1 MQAQGMFSRYVSSS
15 ITVLGHRSE
24 VYCTALYC
32 TALHCTALY
41 CTALSCTAP
50 YSILLHS
57 TLFYPTTLYCSA
69 LIHPPMLTTPQVQE
83 MLRICAE
90 HLTDD
95 AEHQSV
101 AVLGIAL
108 VVLGE
113 DVGTEVSHFIR
124 LTSSTPVYCF
134 LHDFLKSIDMNF

>member
-1 MQAQGMFSRYVSSS
+1 
-15 ITVLGHRSE
+15 
-24 VYCTALYC
+24 
-32 TALHCTALY
+32 
-41 CTALSCTAP
+41 
-50 YSILLHS
+50 
-57 TLFYPTTLYCSA
+57 
-69 LIHPPMLTTPQVQE
+69 

-113 DVGTEVSHFIR
+113 DVGTEVRAFLESK
-124 LTSSTPVYCF
+124 SSLPHVHTNAQWCQCSEELLKLSLQSSFPLRTITPAQPYT
-134 LHDFLKSIDMNF
+134 L

>member
-1 MQAQGMFSRYVSSS
+1 MRICRHRECSQGMEALRSLCWVTDLKC
-15 ITVLGHRSE
+15 TVLHCT
-24 VYCTALYC
+24 VLHYTALHY
-32 TALHCTALY
+32 TALHCTALH
-41 CTALSCTAP
+41 CT
-50 YSILLHS
+50 IQHS
-57 TLFYPTTLYCSA
+57 TLFYPTTLNCSA
-69 LIHPPMLTTPQVQE
+69 LIHPHMLTTPQVQE

-113 DVGTEVSHFIR
+113 DVGTEVSHFICHLIHSSKLF
-124 LTSSTPVYCF
+124 LT
-134 LHDFLKSIDMNF
+134 

>member
-1 MQAQGMFSRYVSSS
+1 
-15 ITVLGHRSE
+15 
-24 VYCTALYC
+24 
-32 TALHCTALY
+32 
-41 CTALSCTAP
+41 
-50 YSILLHS
+50 
-57 TLFYPTTLYCSA
+57 
-69 LIHPPMLTTPQVQE
+69 

-113 DVGTEVSHFIR
+113 DVGTEVRAFLESK
-124 LTSSTPVYCF
+124 SSLPHVHTNAQWC
-134 LHDFLKSIDMNF
+134 

>member
-1 MQAQGMFSRYVSSS
+1 MQAQGTFLRYVSSL
-15 ITVLGHRSE
+15 ITVL
-24 VYCTALYC
+24 CIALDVTDLDC
-32 TALHCTALY
+32 SALHCTSLDF
-41 CTALSCTAP
+41 TAP
-50 YSILLHS
+50 YSVLLHS
-57 TLFYPTTLYCSA
+57 ILFYPNPLYFSA
-69 LIHPPMLTTPQVQE
+69 LTLPHMLTTPQVQE

-113 DVGTEVSHFIR
+113 DVGTEVPYFIC
-124 LTSSTPVYCF
+124 LISSIPTP
-134 LHDFLKSIDMNF
+134 L

>member
-1 MQAQGMFSRYVSSS
+1 
-15 ITVLGHRSE
+15 
-24 VYCTALYC
+24 
-32 TALHCTALY
+32 
-41 CTALSCTAP
+41 
-50 YSILLHS
+50 
-57 TLFYPTTLYCSA
+57 
-69 LIHPPMLTTPQVQE
+69 

-113 DVGTEVSHFIR
+113 DVGTEVSLISICCLCITLH
-124 LTSSTPVYCF
+124 LLSSSTHVSPG
-134 LHDFLKSIDMNF
+134 SS

>member
-1 MQAQGMFSRYVSSS
+1 
-15 ITVLGHRSE
+15 
-24 VYCTALYC
+24 
-32 TALHCTALY
+32 
-41 CTALSCTAP
+41 
-50 YSILLHS
+50 
-57 TLFYPTTLYCSA
+57 
-69 LIHPPMLTTPQVQE
+69 

-113 DVGTEVSHFIR
+113 DVGTEVLCHPIYP
-124 LTSSTPVYCF
+124 TVVKAT
-134 LHDFLKSIDMNF
+134 

>member
-1 MQAQGMFSRYVSSS
+1 MLSS
-15 ITVLGHRSE
+15 
-24 VYCTALYC
+24 
-32 TALHCTALY
+32 
-41 CTALSCTAP
+41 
-50 YSILLHS
+50 
-57 TLFYPTTLYCSA
+57 
-69 LIHPPMLTTPQVQE
+69 LIKVQE

-113 DVGTEVSHFIR
+113 DVGTEVRGIIFYSRTGI
-124 LTSSTPVYCF
+124 
-134 LHDFLKSIDMNF
+134 I

>member
-1 MQAQGMFSRYVSSS
+1 
-15 ITVLGHRSE
+15 
-24 VYCTALYC
+24 
-32 TALHCTALY
+32 
-41 CTALSCTAP
+41 
-50 YSILLHS
+50 
-57 TLFYPTTLYCSA
+57 
-69 LIHPPMLTTPQVQE
+69 

-113 DVGTEVSHFIR
+113 DVGTEVPCPALYHPIY
-124 LTSSTPVYCF
+124 LLNAILLSTTQ
-134 LHDFLKSIDMNF
+134 SIC

>member
-1 MQAQGMFSRYVSSS
+1 
-15 ITVLGHRSE
+15 
-24 VYCTALYC
+24 
-32 TALHCTALY
+32 
-41 CTALSCTAP
+41 
-50 YSILLHS
+50 
-57 TLFYPTTLYCSA
+57 
-69 LIHPPMLTTPQVQE
+69 

-113 DVGTEVSHFIR
+113 DVGTEVSLIF
-124 LTSSTPVYCF
+124 TYC
-134 LHDFLKSIDMNF
+134 LCITLCIQLDQDHHNMPTTKLILP

>member
-1 MQAQGMFSRYVSSS
+1 LYLGKQEKADVMLEAVRTVEHKRGRYAEITLNTCAYAGTGNVLKVRLAKLLHCNRVSRY
-15 ITVLGHRSE
+15 HQRE
-24 VYCTALYC
+24 
-32 TALHCTALY
+32 LHHPADTTFLHY
-41 CTALSCTAP
+41 LTLSLP
-50 YSILLHS
+50 LPSL
-57 TLFYPTTLYCSA
+57 
-69 LIHPPMLTTPQVQE
+69 QVQE

-113 DVGTEVSHFIR
+113 DVGTEVSSPLDTYIM
-124 LTSSTPVYCF
+124 P
-134 LHDFLKSIDMNF
+134 

>member
-1 MQAQGMFSRYVSSS
+1 MK
-15 ITVLGHRSE
+15 
-24 VYCTALYC
+24 
-32 TALHCTALY
+32 
-41 CTALSCTAP
+41 
-50 YSILLHS
+50 
-57 TLFYPTTLYCSA
+57 
-69 LIHPPMLTTPQVQE
+69 VQE

-113 DVGTEVSHFIR
+113 DVGTEVREIIFYSRRGI
-124 LTSSTPVYCF
+124 
-134 LHDFLKSIDMNF
+134 I

>member
-1 MQAQGMFSRYVSSS
+1 MLEAVRTVEHKRGRYAEITLNTCAYAGTGNVLKVRDEDPAKKLLISLHLSISLFDRSLTFFPSFLRFFSS
-15 ITVLGHRSE
+15 
-24 VYCTALYC
+24 
-32 TALHCTALY
+32 
-41 CTALSCTAP
+41 
-50 YSILLHS
+50 
-57 TLFYPTTLYCSA
+57 
-69 LIHPPMLTTPQVQE
+69 PMLSSLIKVQE

-113 DVGTEVSHFIR
+113 DVGTEVRGIIFYSRRGI
-124 LTSSTPVYCF
+124 
-134 LHDFLKSIDMNF
+134 I